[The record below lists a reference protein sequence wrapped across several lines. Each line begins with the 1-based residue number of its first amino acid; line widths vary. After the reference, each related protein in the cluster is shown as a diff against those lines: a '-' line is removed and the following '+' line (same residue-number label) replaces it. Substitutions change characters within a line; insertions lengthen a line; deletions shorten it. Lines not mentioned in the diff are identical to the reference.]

1 MYHVVQIIV
10 YHLVQILLPQ
20 EVPLR
25 VRDIVLLL
33 VFGLVFWIAGT
44 LWFQR
49 TGPRVFETTA
59 ARYWINFMITP
70 VVSTLGCILILRW
83 RGIPTLQ
90 WASAMLLIAIPGML
104 GEAVLLSH
112 FSALMPSMREASAG
126 KYGAF
131 LFATYALVLGIAEVV
146 TLRAGR

>member
-1 MYHVVQIIV
+1 M
-10 YHLVQILLPQ
+10 
-20 EVPLR
+20 R

-83 RGIPTLQ
+83 RQIPASS
-90 WASAMLLIAIPGML
+90 WASAILLVALPGMF
-104 GEAVLLSH
+104 GEALLLSN
-112 FSALMPSMREASAG
+112 FSRFMPSMQETSAG

-131 LFATYALVLGIAEVV
+131 LFATYALAITIAEIV
-146 TLRAGR
+146 TLRATP